1 MRKSSPTLRLYEKIY
16 GNLLLYKNMVESEF
30 EWRCLTWLDSDA
42 PRNHGLLKQD
52 LLSEVG

>member
-1 MRKSSPTLRLYEKIY
+1 VRKSSPTLRLYEKIY